1 MRIRIS
7 KLLLQPRRPSL
18 KHSTVPRISSSETV
32 WAVASKLIVFAC
44 DGQLMIRT
52 FGLALSAVHLAKK
65 GLKVM
70 ILVPT
75 PQLLDLIQGHID
87 NLTSSS
93 NLSIWL
99 TTPKAAL
106 SDTRLE
112 TFSPNIIFIDEPES
126 LLSRLPPR
134 HLQGGALRSHP
145 FYKHPPPLSTLLD
158 TLARLIAKTGTE
170 TRMVWVGAELNGL
183 LKRIVRQ
190 RGWAG
195 MDALELDFES
205 GDMRAKK
212 DIASLAGSKD
222 LGKAVKGIEEN
233 GPEDINR
240 VEHFAYTVGP
250 AGVIPLIN
258 EVKKDLP
265 TFRTGRPA
273 IDDSMIRAVVLF
285 QQQNPS
291 PEGTTTMILPPEG
304 YPLDQLAT
312 RLTSLASTLNLPM
325 SIMTTIPPPHQS
337 DMEENSILLISRSAV
352 PGLDIQNLSR
362 IILINGLDLAG
373 LSPAQRSRGGAKKR
387 AALYDV
393 VSGRLGRLGSVTYR
407 NSWRGQVVSFVTE
420 GSGEE
425 AGLGSVK
432 MTPKSGMESSSEKN
446 ED

>member
-1 MRIRIS
+1 
-7 KLLLQPRRPSL
+7 
-18 KHSTVPRISSSETV
+18 
-32 WAVASKLIVFAC
+32 
-44 DGQLMIRT
+44 
-52 FGLALSAVHLAKK
+52 LSAVHLAKK

-87 NLTSSS
+87 NLTSTTSD
-93 NLSIWL
+93 NIWL

-106 SDTRLE
+106 SDTRIE
-112 TFSPNIIFIDEPES
+112 MFSPNIIFIDEPES
-126 LLSRLPPR
+126 LLSPLPPR

-158 TLARLIAKTGTE
+158 TLARLITKTGTE

-222 LGKAVKGIEEN
+222 VREAEKGIE
-233 GPEDINR
+233 GHGAEDINR
-240 VEHFAYTVGP
+240 MEHFAYTVGP
-250 AGVIPLIN
+250 AGVMPLIN
-258 EVKKDLP
+258 EVKRDLP
-265 TFRTGRPA
+265 GYRTGRPI
-273 IDDSMIRAVVLF
+273 IDDPMIHAVVRY
-285 QQQNPS
+285 QQDNPS
-291 PEGTTTMILPPEG
+291 PHGTTTMILPPEG

-312 RLTSLASTLNLPM
+312 RLTSFASTLKFPM
-325 SIMTTIPPPHQS
+325 SITTTIPTPKKP
-337 DMEENSILLISRSAV
+337 DTEENSILLISRSAV
-352 PGLDIQNLSR
+352 PGLDIQHLSR
-362 IILINGLDLAG
+362 IILIKGLDLAG

-387 AALYDV
+387 AAFYDV
-393 VSGRLGRLGSVTYR
+393 VTGRLGRLGSVTYR

-432 MTPKSGMESSSEKN
+432 MTPKSDVESSPGNSE
-446 ED
+446 D

>member
-1 MRIRIS
+1 MN
-7 KLLLQPRRPSL
+7 
-18 KHSTVPRISSSETV
+18 
-32 WAVASKLIVFAC
+32 
-44 DGQLMIRT
+44 RT

-65 GLKVM
+65 GLRVM

-87 NLTSSS
+87 NLTSTS
-93 NLSIWL
+93 NLGIWL

-106 SDTRLE
+106 SDTRIE
-112 TFSPNIIFIDEPES
+112 TFSPSIIFIDEPES
-126 LLSRLPPR
+126 LLSPLPPR

-158 TLARLIAKTGTE
+158 TLARLIVKTGTE

-205 GDMRAKK
+205 GDIRAKK
-212 DIASLAGSKD
+212 DIASLTGSKD
-222 LGKAVKGIEEN
+222 LGEAEKGIDEN
-233 GPEDINR
+233 GAEDELNM
-240 VEHFAYTVGP
+240 VEHLAYTVGS
-250 AGVIPLIN
+250 AGVIPLLD
-258 EVKKDLP
+258 EVKRDP
-265 TFRTGRPA
+265 PSYRTGRPV
-273 IDDSMIRAVVLF
+273 IDDSMIHAIVRY
-285 QQQNPS
+285 QQNNPT
-291 PEGTTTMILPPEG
+291 PDGTTTMILPPEG

-312 RLTSLASTLNLPM
+312 RLTSFASTLKFPM
-325 SIMTTIPPPHQS
+325 SITTTITSPDTPET
-337 DMEENSILLISRSAV
+337 EENSILLISRSAV

-387 AALYDV
+387 AAFYDV
-393 VSGRLGRLGSVTYR
+393 TTGRLGRLGSVTYR

-432 MTPKSGMESSSEKN
+432 MTPKSRVESSSGKS

>member
-1 MRIRIS
+1 MN
-7 KLLLQPRRPSL
+7 
-18 KHSTVPRISSSETV
+18 
-32 WAVASKLIVFAC
+32 
-44 DGQLMIRT
+44 RT

-75 PQLLDLIQGHID
+75 PQLLELIQGHID
-87 NLTSSS
+87 NFTSIASD
-93 NLSIWL
+93 NIWL

-106 SDTRLE
+106 SDTRLG
-112 TFSPNIIFIDEPES
+112 TFSPNIILIDEPES
-126 LLSRLPPR
+126 LLSPLPPR

-145 FYKHPPPLSTLLD
+145 FFKHPPPLSTLLD
-158 TLARLIAKTGTE
+158 TLARLLVKRGTE

-205 GDMRAKK
+205 GDIRVKK
-212 DIASLAGSKD
+212 DISSLT
-222 LGKAVKGIEEN
+222 
-233 GPEDINR
+233 GPEGEAEAER
-240 VEHFAYTVGP
+240 EVVVEPVEHMAYTVGP
-250 AGVIPLIN
+250 AGVIPLFD
-258 EVKKDLP
+258 EVKRDLP
-265 TFRTGRPA
+265 SYRTGRPV
-273 IDDSMIRAVVLF
+273 IDDSMIHAVVRY
-285 QQQNPS
+285 QRDNPT
-291 PEGTTTMILPPEG
+291 PDGTTTMILPPEG

-312 RLTSLASTLNLPM
+312 RLTSFASTLKFPM
-325 SIMTTIPPPHQS
+325 SITTTIPPPYQS
-337 DMEENSILLISRSAV
+337 DTEENSILLISRSAV

-387 AALYDV
+387 AAFYDV
-393 VSGRLGRLGSVTYR
+393 TTGRLGRLGSVTYR

-432 MTPKSGMESSSEKN
+432 MTPKSRVESSSGKS

>member
-1 MRIRIS
+1 MASTSPTHIPYVRYCV
-7 KLLLQPRRPSL
+7 KL
-18 KHSTVPRISSSETV
+18 
-32 WAVASKLIVFAC
+32 
-44 DGQLMIRT
+44 MNRT

-87 NLTSSS
+87 NLTSATSD
-93 NLSIWL
+93 NIWL

-106 SDTRLE
+106 SDTRIK

-126 LLSRLPPR
+126 LLSPLPPR

-158 TLARLIAKTGTE
+158 TLARLLVKTGTE

-212 DIASLAGSKD
+212 DTASLAGSKD
-222 LGKAVKGIEEN
+222 LGEAEKGIEKTGN
-233 GPEDINR
+233 EDEFNR
-240 VEHFAYTVGP
+240 VEHLAYTVGP
-250 AGVIPLIN
+250 AGVMPLLD
-258 EVKKDLP
+258 EVKRELP
-265 TFRTGRPA
+265 IYRTGRPV
-273 IDDSMIRAVVLF
+273 IDDPMIHAIVRY
-285 QQQNPS
+285 QQENPS
-291 PEGTTTMILPPEG
+291 PDGTTTMILPPEG

-312 RLTSLASTLNLPM
+312 RLTSFASTLKFPM
-325 SIMTTIPPPHQS
+325 SITTTIPTPRSP
-337 DMEENSILLISRSAV
+337 DTEERSILLISRSAV

-373 LSPAQRSRGGAKKR
+373 LSPAQKSRGGAKKR
-387 AALYDV
+387 AAFCDV
-393 VSGRLGRLGSVTYR
+393 VTGRLGRLGSVTYQ
-407 NSWRGQVVSFVTE
+407 NNWRGQVVSFVTE

-432 MTPKSGMESSSEKN
+432 MTVKSGVESSSGKD

>member
-1 MRIRIS
+1 MN
-7 KLLLQPRRPSL
+7 
-18 KHSTVPRISSSETV
+18 
-32 WAVASKLIVFAC
+32 
-44 DGQLMIRT
+44 RT

-87 NLTSSS
+87 NLTSATSD
-93 NLSIWL
+93 NIWL

-106 SDTRLE
+106 SDTRIK

-126 LLSRLPPR
+126 LLSPLPPR

-205 GDMRAKK
+205 GDTRAKK
-212 DIASLAGSKD
+212 DIESLTGSKD
-222 LGKAVKGIEEN
+222 LGEAEKGIEEN
-233 GPEDINR
+233 RAENEFNR
-240 VEHFAYTVGP
+240 VEHLAYTVGS
-250 AGVIPLIN
+250 AGIMPLVN
-258 EVKKDLP
+258 EVKRDLP
-265 TFRTGRPA
+265 NYRTGRPI
-273 IDDSMIRAVVLF
+273 IDDSMIHAVVRY
-285 QQQNPS
+285 QQDNPS
-291 PEGTTTMILPPEG
+291 PNGTTTMILPPEG

-312 RLTSLASTLNLPM
+312 RLTSFASTLKFPM
-325 SIMTTIPPPHQS
+325 SITTTIPIPNTPET
-337 DMEENSILLISRSAV
+337 EERSILLIPRSAV

-387 AALYDV
+387 AAFYDV
-393 VSGRLGRLGSVTYR
+393 VTGRLGRLGSVTYQ
-407 NSWRGQVVSFVTE
+407 NNWRGQVVSFVTE

-425 AGLGSVK
+425 AGLGSVNL
-432 MTPKSGMESSSEKN
+432 TVKSGVEPSSGN
-446 ED
+446 E

>member
-1 MRIRIS
+1 
-7 KLLLQPRRPSL
+7 
-18 KHSTVPRISSSETV
+18 
-32 WAVASKLIVFAC
+32 
-44 DGQLMIRT
+44 
-52 FGLALSAVHLAKK
+52 LSAVHLAKK

-75 PQLLDLIQGHID
+75 PQLLDLIQGHIET
-87 NLTSSS
+87 LSASSL
-93 NLSIWL
+93 NNQLIWL
-99 TTPKAAL
+99 TTPRAAL

-112 TFSPNIIFIDEPES
+112 TFSPNLIFIDEPES
-126 LLSRLPPR
+126 LLSPLPPR

-158 TLARLIAKTGTE
+158 ALARLIVKTGTE

-205 GDMRAKK
+205 GDTRAKK
-212 DIASLAGSKD
+212 DIASLSGSKD
-222 LGKAVKGIEEN
+222 LGEAEKGIEEN
-233 GPEDINR
+233 GAEDINR
-240 VEHFAYTVGP
+240 VEHFAYTVGS
-250 AGVIPLIN
+250 AGVMPLMN
-258 EVKKDLP
+258 EVKRDLP
-265 TFRTGRPA
+265 SHRTGRPT
-273 IDDSMIRAVVLF
+273 IDDSMIRAVVRY
-285 QQQNPS
+285 QQDNPS

-312 RLTSLASTLNLPM
+312 RLTSFASTLKFPM
-325 SIMTTIPPPHQS
+325 LITTTIPTPNTPET
-337 DMEENSILLISRSAV
+337 EESSILLISRSAV

-387 AALYDV
+387 AVFYDV
-393 VSGRLGRLGSVTYR
+393 VTGRLGRLGSVTYR

-432 MTPKSGMESSSEKN
+432 MTPKLDVNSSSGN
-446 ED
+446 SED